1 MIKKKNT
8 VKMLI
13 NKLIKLIVLR
23 TENDLTNNKKTYI

>member
-23 TENDLTNNKKTYI
+23 TENDLTNNKKIYI